1 MISDPDSVWVKQREP
16 FYFLYP
22 SNEDTSLSKILHQIE
37 HAKIQ
42 PLDRWNI
49 EVDEGDIKLPL
60 NVINNYISM
69 GVDAE
74 ACYKFHTERGKNKLF
89 IIFK

>member
-1 MISDPDSVWVKQREP
+1 MTEDS
-16 FYFLYP
+16 
-22 SNEDTSLSKILHQIE
+22 SLSKILHQIE
-37 HAKIQ
+37 GAKIQ

-49 EVDEGDIKLPL
+49 EVLDGDIKLPL

-74 ACYKFHTERGKNKLF
+74 ACYKFHTERGKCK
-89 IIFK
+89 IIIQPLHKHIVGH